1 VPKNFASNLRKPRAP
16 GQCGNGIYLESV
28 PHTCPAPERL
38 RAIKVPK
45 HWCDFHCRKRVGY
58 GGEALSLKLLLPHDI
73 SPQH

>member
-1 VPKNFASNLRKPRAP
+1 
-16 GQCGNGIYLESV
+16 V